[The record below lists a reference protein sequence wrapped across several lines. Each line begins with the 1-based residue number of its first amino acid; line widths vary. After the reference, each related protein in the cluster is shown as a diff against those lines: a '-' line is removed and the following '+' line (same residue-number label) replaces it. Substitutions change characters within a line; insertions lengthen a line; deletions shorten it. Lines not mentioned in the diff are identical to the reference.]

1 MKESWFSKK
10 ALQRLYFS
18 FPVQLVVLLF
28 KKNQIMLLYWLVL
41 FGWVTNSMSKTFGI
55 PFLFLDPE
63 YRGEVG
69 LLSFFITGFSTG
81 AFIMAFNI
89 SSYIINGFRFP
100 FIATL
105 ARPFLKFTINNFILP
120 VLFLLVYCWNMMN
133 FQLTNEYQSFWV
145 SVAECSSFLTG
156 VFLVIFLTL
165 TYFFRTNKDI
175 VVMFGVA
182 TSDADPNAPIA
193 EHMDERHRER
203 IIRKNRKLMPHLR
216 QWRVDTYLSQPFK
229 VKLVRRTGHYS
240 REMLLSVFR
249 QNHLNAAIIEII
261 VFALFILIGLFKE
274 YSYFK
279 IPAAASV
286 MLIFSMMLML
296 SSAFRF
302 WLKSWTSTAFVLLLV
317 AINILSAYG
326 IFYSENK
333 AYGLEYETGKAAYN
347 LDALKRLDDPSVVRA
362 DFDSTIGVLDAW
374 RSKFDDSLPP
384 KMVFINCSGGGLRAT
399 IWAYRILQ
407 LGDSL
412 TQDRLFE
419 SSQLIT
425 GASGGMMGASYY
437 RELALRRKLGE
448 DEDPQEPIHIM
459 NIGKDLLNPV
469 TFSITVS
476 DLFFNLQRFRIGNTV
491 HSKDRAYAFEK
502 QFGENTGH
510 LLEERK
516 LADYAGYERNSS
528 IPMMVLSPVIV
539 NDGRQLLVS
548 PLPLRYLSA
557 HVSDSLFNFP
567 NTIDAVDFRA
577 LLKNQLADSVRFHSL
592 LRMNATFPY
601 ILPAVSLP
609 TEPVAKVM
617 DAGIRDVTGL
627 KTSLKFVH
635 VFREWI
641 EKNTSGVVFVDIR
654 DSHKERPIENKS
666 QPSVLENVVV
676 PLGNIY
682 KNMLTV
688 QDFNQDEAYEYAK
701 SWMKAPFDFVLFEL
715 PTKEQEISLSF
726 HLTTKE
732 RRLVVNSSELPGNK
746 ESMEK
751 LVELLVNNKLKQ

>member
-1 MKESWFSKK
+1 MKESLFTKK
-10 ALQRLYFS
+10 ALSRLYFS

-28 KKNQIMLLYWLVL
+28 KKNQIVLIYWVVL
-41 FGWVTNSMSKTFGI
+41 FGWVTNSMSRTFGI

-63 YRGEVG
+63 YMGHVG
-69 LLSFFITGFSTG
+69 LLSFFITGLATG

-89 SSYIINGFRFP
+89 SSYIINGLRFP

-105 ARPFLKFTINNFILP
+105 SRPFLKFTVNNFILP
-120 VLFLLVYCWNMMN
+120 VLFLLVYCWNIVSFQMN
-133 FQLTNEYQSFWV
+133 NEYE
-145 SVAECSSFLTG
+145 SVWSAVTEVG
-156 VFLVIFLTL
+156 VFLSGVSLIVFSSL

-175 VVMFGVA
+175 VLMFGVA
-182 TSDADPNAPIA
+182 ASDEDPNAPIA

-203 IIRKNRKLMPHLR
+203 VIRKNKKMMPHLR
-216 QWRVDTYLSQPFK
+216 QWRVDTYLSHPFK

-249 QNHLNAAIIEII
+249 QNHLNAAIIELI
-261 VFALFILIGLFKE
+261 VFALLIIIGLFKE
-274 YSYFK
+274 FSYFK
-279 IPAAASV
+279 LPAAASV
-286 MLIFSMMLML
+286 MLAFAVLLML

-302 WLKSWTSTAFVLLLV
+302 WLKSWTSTTFVLLLV
-317 AINILSAYG
+317 VVNFLSSYG

-333 AYGLEYETGKAAYN
+333 AYGLEYENGKAAYN
-347 LDALKRLDDPSVVRA
+347 IDALKRMEEPQFVKA
-362 DFDSTIGVLDAW
+362 EFDSMLHVLDTW
-374 RSKFDDSLPP
+374 RSKFSDTVPP
-384 KMVFINCSGGGLRAT
+384 KMVFVNCSGGGLRAS
-399 IWAYRILQ
+399 IWAYRIFQ

-412 TQDRLFE
+412 TGNRLFE

-425 GASGGMMGASYY
+425 GASGGMMGAGYY

-448 DEDPQEPIHIM
+448 DSDPQESVHM
-459 NIGKDLLNPV
+459 TNIGKDLLNPV

-476 DLFFNLQRFRIGNTV
+476 DLFFNLRRFRVGNTQ
-491 HSKDRAYAFEK
+491 HSKDRAYAFEQ
-502 QFGENTGH
+502 QFSENTDQVMA
-510 LLEERK
+510 ERR
-516 LADYAGYERNSS
+516 LADYAAYERSAV

-539 NDGRQLLVS
+539 NDGRQLMVS
-548 PLPLRYLSA
+548 PLPVRFLAA
-557 HVSDSLFNFP
+557 HETDSLFHFP
-567 NTIDAVDFRA
+567 NTIDAVDFRG
-577 LLKNQLADSVRFHSL
+577 LLRDQLADSVRFLSL

-609 TEPVAKVM
+609 TEPVTKVM

-654 DSHKERPIENKS
+654 DSHKERPIENKN
-666 QPSVLENVVV
+666 QPSVLENIMV

-688 QDFNQDEAYEYAK
+688 QDFNQDECYEYAK
-701 SWMKAPFDFVLFEL
+701 TWMKAPFDFVLFEL

-732 RRLVVNSSELPGNK
+732 RRLVVNSSDLPGNR
-746 ESMEK
+746 EAMQE
-751 LVELLVNNKLKQ
+751 LTELLKDNRLR